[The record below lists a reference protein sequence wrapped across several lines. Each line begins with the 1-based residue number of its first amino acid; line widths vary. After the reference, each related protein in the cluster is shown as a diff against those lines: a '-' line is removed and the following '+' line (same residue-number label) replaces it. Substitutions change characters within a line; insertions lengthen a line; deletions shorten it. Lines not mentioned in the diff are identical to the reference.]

1 MRIIAG
7 IAKGMT
13 LAVPKDADTRPTSDR
28 VREAIFSSL
37 GERVIGADVLDLY
50 AGTGAL
56 GFEAGSR
63 GAHVVMF
70 VEKARS
76 CLDVIEKN
84 LTSFQKN
91 RGVACEF
98 ELRRGDVFAVL
109 KTLSHV
115 FSLIFADPPYADDP
129 AILLGNAQLRQLLAP
144 GGVFVLE
151 MSKRASLGAGLLW
164 ELEREAVYGDTR
176 VCYFRAARVAGD

>member
-13 LAVPKDADTRPTSDR
+13 LAVPKDAETRPTSDR

-37 GERVIGADVLDLY
+37 GERVIDAEVLDLY
-50 AGTGAL
+50 SGTGAL
-56 GFEAGSR
+56 GLEAGSR
-63 GAHVVMF
+63 GAHSVMF
-70 VEKARS
+70 VEKARP

-84 LTSFQKN
+84 LASFQKN
-91 RGVACEF
+91 RGVTCEF
-98 ELRRGDVFAVL
+98 DLRRGDVFAVL
-109 KTLSHV
+109 KTLGRR

-129 AILLGNAQLRQLLAP
+129 ATLLSHAQLRQLLAP
-144 GGVFVLE
+144 GGLLVLE
-151 MSKRASLGAGLLW
+151 MSKRAQLGASLLW
-164 ELEREAVYGDTR
+164 ELEREAAYGDTR